1 MYEYTYRY
9 YYIIKQNQLPNETV
23 ISNDVYCMI
32 R

>member
-9 YYIIKQNQLPNETV
+9 YYIKQNQLPNETV